1 IAISMTS
8 GGDALAL
15 GETVK
20 EKMHEMQAELPLG
33 AELGLVADQSHVV
46 EESVGE
52 FTKSLG
58 EAIAIVLAVSLLALG
73 WRPGVVVAVAIPL
86 VLAITFVTMEY
97 FGIS

>member
-1 IAISMTS
+1 MFRFNGKPAVGIAISMTS

-58 EAIAIVLAVSLLALG
+58 EAIAIVLA
-73 WRPGVVVAVAIPL
+73 
-86 VLAITFVTMEY
+86 
-97 FGIS
+97 